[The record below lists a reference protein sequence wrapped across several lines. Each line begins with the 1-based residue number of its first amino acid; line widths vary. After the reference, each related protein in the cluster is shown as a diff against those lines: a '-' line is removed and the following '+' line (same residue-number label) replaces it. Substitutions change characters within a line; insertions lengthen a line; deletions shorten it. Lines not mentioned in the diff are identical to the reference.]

1 VGEVSNYNDLRSFLL
16 EFPGAT
22 LSFPFDEETAVF
34 KVGGKIF
41 ALVSI
46 EMDPLRIN
54 LKCDPEDAQIL
65 RSQFPSVKPGYHM
78 NKEHWNSVYLDG
90 SLESPLISG
99 LISDS
104 YHLVVNSLSK
114 KTQRSLGRN
123 V

>member
-1 VGEVSNYNDLRSFLL
+1 MSNYNDLRSFLL